1 MRHTNLG
8 PPIRCA
14 ICHQSIPTGFD
25 YVEREGLVAIESVN
39 ALGASPKVVRGA
51 VRMHPLC
58 VDQFDPNV
66 LPEMET

>member
-1 MRHTNLG
+1 VTRHVNLG

-25 YVEREGLVAIESVN
+25 YVERDGLLAVESAPGVK
-39 ALGASPKVVRGA
+39 PKVVRGA

-66 LPEMET
+66 LPEMEA

>member
-1 MRHTNLG
+1 MTRHVNLG
-8 PPIRCA
+8 PPIRCS

-25 YVEREGLVAIESVN
+25 YVEREGLVVV
-39 ALGASPKVVRGA
+39 ALEGAKPKVVRGA

-66 LPEMET
+66 LPEMEP

>member
-25 YVEREGLVAIESVN
+25 YVEREGLVAVESVP
-39 ALGASPKVVRGA
+39 GANPKVVRGA
-51 VRMHPLC
+51 VRMHLIC
-58 VDQFDPNV
+58 VDRFDPNV